1 MFANPNKQYLVGV
14 LRVVVDRLTFGLAIA
29 TSRSSGLIAVAR
41 LPKAFRP
48 RTAVKPAHRAGG
60 FGKCLIS
67 PEFSSDSGNR
77 SGLRQPP
84 GELSRAAKRCLAP
97 KETRYALY

>member
-29 TSRSSGLIAVAR
+29 TSRSSGQIAVAR

-67 PEFSSDSGNR
+67 PSFHLIAATG
-77 SGLRQPP
+77 SGL
-84 GELSRAAKRCLAP
+84 STAAR
-97 KETRYALY
+97 